1 MIDIKS
7 KIIIDTDNGDDIDDL
22 FTLYLALSLKQLDII
37 GITTV
42 YGNTNLRARQI
53 NKALTLAK
61 RNDIKVYAGCGNVIK
76 SLHPL
81 KTDTIFCQYSDD
93 LMEKKYKPINENENC
108 MGDSA
113 IDYLVDCARKY
124 KEELTIVC
132 IGPLT
137 NIAKAILKDKEAMS
151 KVKYVMMGGSFS
163 KIEREWN
170 IACDYEAAKIVFDSK
185 LDLTAIG
192 VDVTRKVEISKQFQN
207 TILNKKSDSEFTN
220 YLIECANKWHNYC
233 HRRIVLHDPLTLYYL
248 INPKIFKTKKYH
260 VSVETMGTLSIG
272 LTIPLEELLWVEF
285 NYIDKNKYSIVNC
298 ATNVKRNE
306 FIKQFKDIMKF

>member
-1 MIDIKS
+1 MIEIKK

-22 FTLYLALSLKQLDII
+22 FTLYLALSLKQLDIV

-53 NKALTLAK
+53 NKTLSLANRK
-61 RNDIKVYAGCGNVIK
+61 DIAVYAGCGNAIQ

-81 KTDTIFCQYSDD
+81 KTDTIDCQYSED
-93 LMEKKYKPINENENC
+93 LMDDKYKPVNENENC

-113 IDYLVDCARKY
+113 IDYLISCAKKY

-170 IACDYEAAKIVFDSK
+170 IACDYQAAKIVFDSK

-192 VDVTRKVEISKQFQN
+192 VDVTRKVEISNKLQKV
-207 TILNKKSDSEFTN
+207 ILNKKFDDKYAD
-220 YLIECANKWHNYC
+220 YLIECANRWFNCC
-233 HRRIVLHDPLTLYYL
+233 HRKIVLHDPLTLYYL
-248 INPKIFKTKKYH
+248 VNPDIFETKKYH
-260 VSVETMGTLSIG
+260 VSVETLGSLSIG

-285 NYIDKNKYSIVNC
+285 NYIDKNQYSVVNC

-306 FIKQFKDIMKF
+306 FIKQFKDILNY